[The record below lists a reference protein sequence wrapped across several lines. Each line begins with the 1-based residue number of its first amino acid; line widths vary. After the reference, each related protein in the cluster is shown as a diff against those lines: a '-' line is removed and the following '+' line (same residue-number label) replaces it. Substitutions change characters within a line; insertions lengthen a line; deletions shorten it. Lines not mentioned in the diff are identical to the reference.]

1 VDRREVEEVFHLAAV
16 YDLGVEDAVAERV
29 NVEGTRRVLE
39 WTADCPAL
47 ARFHYVST
55 CYVSGR
61 HPGRFLETQLEH
73 GNLFNNAYERTKYL
87 AEVLVWRRLTAGLP
101 GTIYR
106 PSIVVGDSRTGATQK
121 FDGPYHAI
129 QWVLRQPRVAVMP
142 VVGDPGATYLNV
154 VPRDFVVDAIEALSR
169 DPDAV
174 SRTYQ
179 LADPDPLTVAGML
192 EVLAHVLDKRII
204 RVPLARELAR
214 WALGRVPGVQALLR
228 IPPPVVDY
236 FTHPTLY
243 DVRVA
248 RDALDHHGIA
258 VPRFAEYAPRLV
270 DFMRRNAQVG
280 SVGMA

>member
-1 VDRREVEEVFHLAAV
+1 
-16 YDLGVEDAVAERV
+16 
-29 NVEGTRRVLE
+29 
-39 WTADCPAL
+39 
-47 ARFHYVST
+47 
-55 CYVSGR
+55 
-61 HPGRFLETQLEH
+61 
-73 GNLFNNAYERTKYL
+73 
-87 AEVLVWRRLTAGLP
+87 
-101 GTIYR
+101 
-106 PSIVVGDSRTGATQK
+106 
-121 FDGPYHAI
+121 
-129 QWVLRQPRVAVMP
+129 
-142 VVGDPGATYLNV
+142 V

-192 EVLAHVLDKRII
+192 EVLAHVLDKRIL